1 MKAVRFEGFS
11 AELFRFLTGL
21 AENNDKPWFDEHRRE
36 YEAEVLGPIKAFVA
50 ELGPILHMLNEQ
62 IETEP
67 RVGRTLSRI
76 ANDMRFHKNRPP
88 YRPVIYVTFTCRGQK
103 WSNSALLYAGI
114 YPNGVS
120 VGFSTGGHKEL
131 RTGPIQETIKKNSR
145 LFQSYLDERGIPDS
159 YWELAG
165 GEDGKVTKWPL
176 PKTARRWVNLDGFTV
191 GEHFPAT
198 DRILSRRS
206 FLDVAQEIFLDLYPL
221 WLFASSDD
229 LRADLELYRENAEL
243 LAGPLT
249 KVAGKQKRN
258 DA

>member
-1 MKAVRFEGFS
+1 MKPVRFEGFS
-11 AELFRFLTGL
+11 AELFRFLTEL
-21 AENNDKPWFDEHRRE
+21 AENNNKPWFDEHRHE
-36 YEAEVLGPIKAFVA
+36 YEAEVLAPIKAFVA
-50 ELGPILHMLNEQ
+50 ELGPIMHMLNEE

-88 YRPVIYVTFTCRGQK
+88 YRPVIYVGFPRRGQK
-103 WSNSALLYAGI
+103 WSNSALLYASI

-120 VGFSTGGHKEL
+120 IGFYPGGHKEL
-131 RTGPIQETIKKNSR
+131 RTGPIQETIRKNSR
-145 LFQSYLDERGIPDS
+145 LFQSYLDQRGIPDS

-191 GEHFPAT
+191 GEYFPAT
-198 DRILSRRS
+198 DRTVSRRS

-221 WLFASSDD
+221 WLFAASDD
-229 LRADLELYRENAEL
+229 LKADLELYRENAEL
-243 LAGPLT
+243 LARPLT
-249 KVAGKQKRN
+249 KVVGK
-258 DA
+258 